1 MEIIQ
6 NKVGRSSNI
15 LTFSTKGNHQKRAD
29 NQNHWHDDIYIY
41 RFDNHVFPCL
51 HCFFFSKHIL
61 NLRKGIIKTFI
72 ERF

>member
-29 NQNHWHDDIYIY
+29 NQNHWHDDIYIDLIIM
-41 RFDNHVFPCL
+41 FFHVFIV
-51 HCFFFSKHIL
+51 FSFP
-61 NLRKGIIKTFI
+61 NTF
-72 ERF
+72 

>member
-29 NQNHWHDDIYIY
+29 NQNHWHDDIYI
-41 RFDNHVFPCL
+41 D
-51 HCFFFSKHIL
+51 
-61 NLRKGIIKTFI
+61 
-72 ERF
+72 